1 MGVISS
7 LGEGSE
13 FWFTLPLRHAN
24 DPNYSSPSM
33 VDVSVVI
40 ADDNAVALKAIADLA
55 MNLGWQISAVDSGAA
70 ALACVLESKQGRLP
84 DAVVLDWKMPG
95 MDGLATA
102 RLIRDGVSENECP
115 IVIMATSHS
124 HTSLSAQTGIEMV
137 DAILH
142 KPVTLSGL
150 YNAVMEAISRRT
162 ANAGLLPVFSQA
174 TSDSLAGLR
183 VLVVDDS
190 GINRE
195 VAERILVR
203 QGAVVSLAEDGQQAI
218 DWLLANAGEID
229 IVLMDVQMPVLDGIE
244 ATRRLRRIPQ
254 FVGLPIVALTAGAFK
269 SQHDAALA
277 AGITHFVS
285 KPFDV
290 PSTIALI
297 LRLCRPL
304 TVSTVAAEPSQAM
317 QIMDVAKGL
326 ALLADTPTHQSYLR
340 RFVIDY
346 SEAAV
351 VMQTSLAQGERA
363 SAAVLAHKLSGVA
376 ANLALTPTHQ
386 AAQALEQV
394 LSTDDDPT
402 LALAQLKD
410 SLASVVA
417 EINRYAPPVNNLA
430 HDAPNAA
437 RPEPIVLTVA
447 QQQALKP
454 LLAQLMAALD
464 SDNATPVKKCLKAMA
479 KQLPTDALTAIGAS
493 VLGYDFRGAEA
504 QARQLASDYKIDLN

>member
-1 MGVISS
+1 V
-7 LGEGSE
+7 
-13 FWFTLPLRHAN
+13 
-24 DPNYSSPSM
+24 
-33 VDVSVVI
+33 
-40 ADDNAVALKAIADLA
+40 
-55 MNLGWQISAVDSGAA
+55 
-70 ALACVLESKQGRLP
+70 
-84 DAVVLDWKMPG
+84 VVLDWHMPG

-115 IVIMATSHS
+115 IVIMASSHS

-150 YNAVMEAISRRT
+150 YNAVMEAQSRRT
-162 ANAGLLPVFSQA
+162 AKAGALSDFSQA
-174 TSDSLAGLR
+174 TSDSLAGIR

-190 GINRE
+190 DINRE
-195 VAERILVR
+195 VAERILVG

-218 DWLLANAGEID
+218 DWLQAHAGEVD

-304 TVSTVAAEPSQAM
+304 SQTLPTASIRTPMVATVSTVAAEPSPAI
-317 QIMDVAKGL
+317 QIMDMAKGL
-326 ALLADTPTHQSYLR
+326 ALWADTPTYQSYLR
-340 RFVIDY
+340 HFVNDY

-351 VMQTSLAQGERA
+351 VIQTSLTQGDRV
-363 SAAVLAHKLSGVA
+363 SAAALAHKLSGVA
-376 ANLALTPTHQ
+376 ANLALTHTHQ

-394 LSTDDDPT
+394 LTG
-402 LALAQLKD
+402 
-410 SLASVVA
+410 V
-417 EINRYAPPVNNLA
+417 
-430 HDAPNAA
+430 
-437 RPEPIVLTVA
+437 
-447 QQQALKP
+447 
-454 LLAQLMAALD
+454 
-464 SDNATPVKKCLKAMA
+464 
-479 KQLPTDALTAIGAS
+479 
-493 VLGYDFRGAEA
+493 
-504 QARQLASDYKIDLN
+504 